1 MSFVQRLI
9 DTIFVLGQGNFGE
22 DGENQV
28 NVSGLRVSADILN
41 AGGRSMGTADI
52 RIYGLADSIV
62 NKLSTLGFVATMLR
76 RNSVTL
82 QAFDTGTVPVDV
94 FQGTITD
101 AWLDGQAAP
110 DVPFR
115 VSAHSGLFDAVK
127 PVEPISINGAADV
140 ANMLSS
146 LAEQMGLRFE
156 NNGVTKKLS
165 NAYYPGTS
173 ARWQA
178 MMIVLESGIEW
189 NACEN
194 GVLAIW
200 NPGESR
206 AGEIPLIS
214 KNTGLENYPRWTSNG
229 ILFSTLFNPS
239 IGLGTKVQV
248 ESSQFGATGQW
259 VVYKIDHKLE
269 SMVPHGR
276 WHSTIEAAPP
286 GLGPYVA

>member
-1 MSFVQRLI
+1 MTLVQRLI
-9 DTIFVLGQGNFGE
+9 NLIFVIGEGNFGE

-28 NVSGLRVSADILN
+28 NVSNLRVSADILN

-52 RIYGLADSIV
+52 RIYGMLDSTI
-62 NKLSTLGFVATMLR
+62 NKLSTLGMVATMVR

-82 QAFDTGTVPVDV
+82 QAFNAGSVPVDI
-94 FQGTITD
+94 FQGTITNG
-101 AWLDGQAAP
+101 WLDGQAAP

-115 VSAHSGLFDAVK
+115 VSAHAGLFDAVK

-146 LAEQMGLRFE
+146 LATQMGLRFE
-156 NNGVTKKLS
+156 NSGVNKKLS

-173 ARWQA
+173 ARSQA
-178 MMIVLESGIEW
+178 QAIVRDSGIEW
-189 NACEN
+189 NSCEN

-206 AGEIPLIS
+206 GGEIPLIS
-214 KNTGLENYPRWTSNG
+214 KTTGLEGYPRWTSNG

-248 ESSQFGATGQW
+248 ESTQFGATGEW

-269 SMVPHGR
+269 SMMPHGR
-276 WHSTIEAAPP
+276 WHSTIEASPP